1 MLKNRLLFG
10 TIMTVIFTAVVVF
23 DGWLDGSIT
32 ASQQDNRQVQATIFC
47 LLVAI
52 LALPANLE
60 LSKLAST
67 KNINIFTPVTIPFSI
82 LFATGWYWCWLCGIA
97 TDVYFIVVLTGM
109 LLLMLLYQYL
119 KCGTSG
125 TLVNCG
131 ASYFAVLYLG
141 LLSGFCIAIRIHFG
155 LWPLLLFIFVVKCTD
170 IGAFTAGKLFGRH
183 KFSPRISPGKTWE
196 GMAGGVTAAVIIA
209 VGFALICD
217 IMVWW
222 AAIIFGICLAFI
234 GQLGD
239 LAESMLKRDA
249 GQKDSASLVP
259 GFGGVLDII
268 DSALVAAPFAYVFF
282 TLSR

>member
-1 MLKNRLLFG
+1 
-10 TIMTVIFTAVVVF
+10 MTVLFTAVVVF
-23 DGWLDGSIT
+23 DGWLDGSLT
-32 ASQQDNRQVQATIFC
+32 ASQTVHRQAQATIFC

-60 LSKLAST
+60 LSKLVAAN
-67 KNINIFTPVTIPFSI
+67 NIKIFIPVTIPFSI
-82 LFATGWYWCWLCGIA
+82 LFATGWYWCRLSGIA
-97 TDVYFIVVLTGM
+97 PDVYFIALLTGM
-109 LLLMLLYQYL
+109 FLVMLLYQYL
-119 KCGTSG
+119 KYGTSG

-131 ASYFAVLYLG
+131 AGCFAILYLG
-141 LLSGFCIAIRIHFG
+141 LLSGFCVAIRIHFG
-155 LWPLLLFIFVVKCTD
+155 LWQLLLFIFVVKSTD

-196 GMAGGVTAAVIIA
+196 GMAGGVAAAVIIA

-222 AAIIFGICLAFI
+222 AAIIFGVCLAFI

-249 GQKDSASLVP
+249 GQKDSAGLVP

-268 DSALVAAPFAYVFF
+268 DSVLIAAPFAYLFF